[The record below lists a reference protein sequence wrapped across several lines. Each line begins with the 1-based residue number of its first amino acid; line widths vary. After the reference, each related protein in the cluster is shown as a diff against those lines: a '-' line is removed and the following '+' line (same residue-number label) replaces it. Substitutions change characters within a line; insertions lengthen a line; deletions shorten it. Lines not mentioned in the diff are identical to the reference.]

1 MKIKISK
8 LLNNKRARYFVVISV
23 LVLFCL
29 VLNIAFSAFTHT
41 ASGVAA
47 NLSLRNMT
55 YNVTIDSEAGAIV
68 KVSANTVLKLNTKF
82 VATNNIKSNYELSYD
97 VCSDATCSST
107 LTKPSTLTVQYS
119 SRTTDP
125 FKGQID
131 ATGTKNIRVVIT
143 NDGSEL
149 YIRLRMNSGYY
160 YNTLQLE
167 KKITSVYNEDDL
179 TVYAYVNGAEVDSF
193 PTTSDYSAS
202 VFCHKDGSTTAAN
215 ATGTAT
221 YSNGQ
226 WVVNVSGVDAGRT
239 VCDVKFGFRKDFAYN
254 GTNGRDGSVQTL
266 SITNAGNYKLEVWGA
281 QGGYRSSAI
290 RGGYGGYSV
299 GTVSL
304 KAGDKLY
311 VYVGGFGGNG
321 TSGCGSTICAGGYNG
336 GGYRY
341 KYYGGGGGTDIRIN
355 STSLYARVIVAGG
368 GGSDG
373 ATSKTG
379 MYGGGTTGGSSA
391 ENYSSIGNYGGK
403 GGNQTYSGYSA
414 AYTVASQATTGL
426 NSNNVSYYGG
436 GFGFGGG
443 GVYVNS
449 GYGGAGGG
457 GWYGGSGNVPD
468 GSGDDDRG
476 GGGGSGYVYTSSTAA
491 NYPSGCLLSSTYY
504 LSNAST
510 VAGSTSFTSPT
521 GTAETGHTGHGYAR
535 VTYVS

>member
-41 ASGVAA
+41 ATGVAA
-47 NLSLRNMT
+47 NLSLRDMT

-160 YNTLQLE
+160 YNTLKLE

-179 TVYAYVNGAEVDSF
+179 TVYAYVNGVEADAF

-221 YSNGQ
+221 YTNSQ

-239 VCDVKFGFRKDFAYN
+239 VCDVKFLNF
-254 GTNGRDGSVQTL
+254 QTKC
-266 SITNAGNYKLEVWGA
+266 NK
-281 QGGYRSSAI
+281 
-290 RGGYGGYSV
+290 
-299 GTVSL
+299 
-304 KAGDKLY
+304 
-311 VYVGGFGGNG
+311 
-321 TSGCGSTICAGGYNG
+321 
-336 GGYRY
+336 
-341 KYYGGGGGTDIRIN
+341 
-355 STSLYARVIVAGG
+355 
-368 GGSDG
+368 
-373 ATSKTG
+373 
-379 MYGGGTTGGSSA
+379 
-391 ENYSSIGNYGGK
+391 
-403 GGNQTYSGYSA
+403 
-414 AYTVASQATTGL
+414 
-426 NSNNVSYYGG
+426 
-436 GFGFGGG
+436 
-443 GVYVNS
+443 
-449 GYGGAGGG
+449 
-457 GWYGGSGNVPD
+457 
-468 GSGDDDRG
+468 
-476 GGGGSGYVYTSSTAA
+476 
-491 NYPSGCLLSSTYY
+491 
-504 LSNAST
+504 
-510 VAGSTSFTSPT
+510 
-521 GTAETGHTGHGYAR
+521 
-535 VTYVS
+535 